1 MYSYSQM
8 YTRDRLSWHSHAEE
22 AMNKR
27 LFLNWKN
34 LGNTRGLKEL
44 VLVES
49 ENDVRLMQSFGIR
62 DVLGVGTGA
71 NITRGHMRTIKDL
84 TYPQADIS
92 LVFAASRRGRQFAMK
107 VIETIGTVRS
117 FNFVPLPPRQTIT
130 KKFLEGRV
138 SHHLFVN

>member
-1 MYSYSQM
+1 
-8 YTRDRLSWHSHAEE
+8 
-22 AMNKR
+22 MNKR
-27 LFLNWKN
+27 LFLNWDN
-34 LGNTRGLKEL
+34 LSDTRGLKEL

-71 NITRGHMRTIKDL
+71 NITRGHMRAIKDL
-84 TYPQADIS
+84 TYPQADTS
-92 LVFAASRRGRQFAMK
+92 LVFAASRRGRRFAMK

-117 FNFVPLPPRQTIT
+117 INFVPLPPRQTIT
-130 KKFLEGRV
+130 KKFLEERV